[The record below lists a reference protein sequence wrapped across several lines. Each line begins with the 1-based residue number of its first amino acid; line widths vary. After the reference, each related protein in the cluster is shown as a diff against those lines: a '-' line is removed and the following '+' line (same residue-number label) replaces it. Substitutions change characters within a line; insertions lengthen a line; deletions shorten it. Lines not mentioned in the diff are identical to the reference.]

1 MRKIQVVVKTD
12 YQDIY
17 RITGGVL
24 LIVDKFKILDD
35 TIYSVKTKPY
45 NKLTQYL
52 RVTQTYCETWNGN
65 KCQQGTITYGYNIC
79 KLVDKEF
86 YKFKVKTSGEDF
98 SGYRKTIF
106 TYIEDIQNIIKSYYA

>member
-52 RVTQTYCETWNGN
+52 RLSFN
-65 KCQQGTITYGYNIC
+65 
-79 KLVDKEF
+79 
-86 YKFKVKTSGEDF
+86 
-98 SGYRKTIF
+98 
-106 TYIEDIQNIIKSYYA
+106 